1 MVRIQSTETA
11 RLDPAP
17 IRYDIR
23 AAGVIVAAVIGLE
36 AAAAALPW
44 PPLITTGLI
53 RVIDCVL
60 ICAVTA
66 FYFDRTTLPGL
77 FPARF
82 RVGLL
87 HGIYWTA
94 GFGAI
99 AGIVGMACYL
109 AGIDPLALVHVDLP
123 AGTGR
128 LIRFFAVG
136 GIIGPA
142 AEELFFRGVLYG
154 VLRRLGVG
162 IALILSTLLF
172 VLAHSG
178 GGIAFPQ
185 IVGGLVFAAAYE
197 YEKNLIVPIVIHIC
211 GNLALFCLGFF

>member
-1 MVRIQSTETA
+1 MTA
-11 RLDPAP
+11 
-17 IRYDIR
+17 
-23 AAGVIVAAVIGLE
+23 IGLF
-36 AAAAALPW
+36 
-44 PPLITTGLI
+44 

-66 FYFDRTTLPGL
+66 LFFDRTTLPGL

-82 RVGLL
+82 REGLL
-87 HGIYWTA
+87 RGIYWTA
-94 GFGAI
+94 GFGVI

-109 AGIDPLALVHVDLP
+109 AGISPLALVHVELP
-123 AGTGR
+123 ADTPR
-128 LIRFFAVG
+128 LIRFFVVG

-142 AEELFFRGVLYG
+142 AEELLFRGVLYG
-154 VLRRLGVG
+154 VLRRWGVG
-162 IALILSTLLF
+162 IALFLSSLLF

-197 YEKNLIVPIVIHIC
+197 YEKNLIVPVMIHIC